1 MSYMTYEEGYKK
13 IWSTFNTLRGAF
25 DIHEYGTLVL
35 YLITLHNNKGFRE
48 SLGYSDE
55 PLTPER
61 LSGAICGAVQYDVTG
76 RSRVLLDILDILSPE
91 LDESRIQETAYG
103 HGSFGLLSYRP
114 TALLD
119 AYNIISSIDDA
130 WYNEHLPRL
139 FDQLLFSL
147 ADYAGKSSGEFVQPV
162 EVTRL
167 VTYLCGYKGHG
178 SIYNPYAGCGS
189 FLVEMHPTSNYVGEE
204 VNGLTWA
211 LSVMRLMAHGL
222 DPEAIRHSDSFENWQ
237 GTDNFKRDGQLFDYI
252 VSTPPFGMMIPQRF
266 RENVDTFRS
275 FRMVEDDFLY
285 RGSLGLNPNG
295 TLVGVI
301 TPGVTFREIPAEK
314 ELRRELVERGLVSN
328 VILLPGNLFY
338 GTAIPSVIIQLKNA
352 ESDGTITMMD
362 ASTFFKKVGRKN
374 VLCVDELISAL
385 TAGDARYVRRV
396 SVDDVRNNDYS
407 LVPPQ
412 YLMEDEAIPE
422 GFVSYRVSDLISSVK
437 AASVSMNETRGHILN
452 PANLSKT
459 AFACVIESNA
469 LNKDELK
476 AGFSKMS
483 EPFIAVSKVGALRP
497 TLIQADTDSPVY
509 FSNSIAAY
517 KFEGE
522 QVYLPLFLYEL
533 RRRSEA
539 LPEIGVAIRKISM
552 KDIMEL
558 TLHLPATLDEQKS
571 LYARLENQDKL
582 AKARELGLEEVIASQ
597 KRDYINMLRSRKH
610 DLDNCLGAAKN
621 DFSALSKSL
630 KRMRLEDRDLVNAP
644 LADGLEITVGEQ
656 LLKIKQLLDKMSVQI
671 KHFTD
676 ENVYGEVEKVDLIA
690 KLHAI
695 QTHGNYVVKYE
706 TDLSYMPHNGGS
718 ILEPDAF
725 VRFNSS
731 DLDRVIDNIVRN
743 AEKHGFKNPDFKY
756 TLKVLLSYDY
766 TDKMYV
772 VEFQNNGLPM
782 PKGMDTIRYG
792 IDGERGKDSDG
803 QGKGG
808 SIVKDFVEHFGGKY
822 EVYNDPEDLFP
833 VGILIKLPIYED

>member
-13 IWSTFNTLRGAF
+13 IWSTFNALRGAF
-25 DIHEYGTLVL
+25 DMYECGTLVL
-35 YLITLHNNKGFRE
+35 YMVTLYNNKRVRE
-48 SLGYSDE
+48 SLDSSDE
-55 PLTPER
+55 PLSLER
-61 LSGAICGAVQYDVTG
+61 LSVAIHDAVQNDESG
-76 RSRVLLDILDILSPE
+76 RTRVLLDILDILFPE
-91 LDESRIQETAYG
+91 LNTSRQDTSLECGRFGIQ
-103 HGSFGLLSYRP
+103 SYRP
-114 TALLD
+114 TALQD
-119 AYNIISSIDDA
+119 TYRIVSSIDDS
-130 WYNEHLPRL
+130 WYTEHLTRL
-139 FDQLLFSL
+139 VDDFLFSL
-147 ADYAGKSSGEFVQPV
+147 AENVGRNAGNSIQPV

-167 VTYLCGYKGHG
+167 VTYLSGYEGVG
-178 SIYNPYAGCGS
+178 SVYYPYAGCGS
-189 FLVEMHPTSNYVGEE
+189 YAIEMHPENNYIGEE
-204 VNGLTWA
+204 FSGTAWA
-211 LSVMRLMAHGL
+211 IAVIRMMAYGL
-222 DPEAIRHSDSFENWQ
+222 DSNTIRREITDSHWK
-237 GTDNFKRDGQLFDYI
+237 GVDNHKRDGQRFDYI
-252 VSTPPFGMMIPQRF
+252 VSTPPFGLRIPQQL
-266 RENVDTFRS
+266 RENVDPFRS
-275 FRMVEDDFLY
+275 FRMAEDDFLY
-285 RGSLGLNPNG
+285 RGSLSLKPNG
-295 TLVGVI
+295 TLVGVFSM
-301 TPGVTFREIPAEK
+301 GVTFRETPAEK
-314 ELRRELVERGLVSN
+314 ELRRDLIERGLVSN
-328 VILLPGNLFY
+328 VILLPDNLFY
-338 GTAIPSVIIQLKNA
+338 GTAIPSVIIQLKNVEA
-352 ESDGTITMMD
+352 DGAITMMD
-362 ASTFFKKVGRKN
+362 ASSFFKKEGRRN
-374 VLCVDELISAL
+374 VLCVDELITAL
-385 TAGDARYVRRV
+385 NTGDARYVRKV
-396 SVDDVRNNDYS
+396 SIDDVRDNGYS
-407 LVPPQ
+407 LVPPK

-422 GFVSYRVSDLISSVK
+422 GNVSYRVSDLISPVK
-437 AASVSMNETRGHILN
+437 AESVSLNETRGHILN

-459 AFACVIESNA
+459 AFAYEIESKT

-497 TLIQADTDSPVY
+497 TLVQADTYSPVY
-509 FSNSIAAY
+509 FSNSVAAY
-517 KFEGE
+517 KLDGE

-539 LPEIGVAIRKISM
+539 LPEIGVTIRRISM
-552 KDIMEL
+552 KDVMGL
-558 TLHLPATLDEQKS
+558 TLHFPATLDEQKS

-582 AKARELGLEEVIASQ
+582 AKARELGLEEIIASQ

-630 KRMRLEDRDLVNAP
+630 KRMRMSDGDLMNIP
-644 LADGLEITVGEQ
+644 LADGLDITVGEQ
-656 LLKIKQLLDKMSVQI
+656 LQKIKQLLDKMSVQI

-695 QTHGNYVVKYE
+695 QAHGNYVVKYE
-706 TDLSYMPHNGGS
+706 TDLTYMPHDGGS
-718 ILEPDAF
+718 ILEPVAF

-743 AEKHGFKNPDFKY
+743 AEKHGFKDPDFKY

-782 PKGMDTIRYG
+782 PKGMDSLRYG

-808 SIVKDFVEHFGGKY
+808 SIVKEFVEHFGGKY
-822 EVYNDPEDLFP
+822 EVYNEPDALFP

>member
-13 IWSTFNTLRGAF
+13 IWSTFNALRGVF
-25 DIHEYGTLVL
+25 DMYECGTLVL
-35 YLITLHNNKGFRE
+35 YMVTLYNNKRVRE
-48 SLGYSDE
+48 SLDSSDE
-55 PLTPER
+55 PLSLER
-61 LSGAICGAVQYDVTG
+61 LSVAIHDAVQNDESG
-76 RSRVLLDILDILSPE
+76 RTRVLLDILDILFPE
-91 LDESRIQETAYG
+91 LNTSRQDTPSECGRFGIQ
-103 HGSFGLLSYRP
+103 SYRP
-114 TALLD
+114 TALQD
-119 AYNIISSIDDA
+119 TYRIVSSIDDS
-130 WYNEHLPRL
+130 WYTEHLTRL
-139 FDQLLFSL
+139 VDDFLFSL
-147 ADYAGKSSGEFVQPV
+147 AENVGRNAGNSIQPV

-167 VTYLCGYKGHG
+167 VTYLSGYEGVG
-178 SIYNPYAGCGS
+178 SVYYPYAGCGS
-189 FLVEMHPTSNYVGEE
+189 YAIEMHPENNYIGEE
-204 VNGLTWA
+204 FSGTAWA
-211 LSVMRLMAHGL
+211 IAVIRMMAYGL
-222 DPEAIRHSDSFENWQ
+222 DSNTIRREI
-237 GTDNFKRDGQLFDYI
+237 TDTHWKGVDNHKRDGQRFDYI
-252 VSTPPFGMMIPQRF
+252 VSTPPFGLRIPQQL
-266 RENVDTFRS
+266 RENVDPFRS
-275 FRMVEDDFLY
+275 FRMAEDDFLY
-285 RGSLGLNPNG
+285 RGSLSLKPNG
-295 TLVGVI
+295 TLVGVFSM
-301 TPGVTFREIPAEK
+301 GVTFRETPAEK

-328 VILLPGNLFY
+328 VILLPDNLFY
-338 GTAIPSVIIQLKNA
+338 GTAIPSVIIQLKNVEA
-352 ESDGTITMMD
+352 DGAITMMD
-362 ASTFFKKVGRKN
+362 ASSFFKKEGRRN
-374 VLCVDELISAL
+374 VLCVDELITAL
-385 TAGDARYVRRV
+385 NTGDARYVRKV
-396 SVDDVRNNDYS
+396 SIDDVRENGYS
-407 LVPPQ
+407 LVPPK

-422 GFVSYRVSDLISSVK
+422 GNVSYRVSDLISPVK
-437 AASVSMNETRGHILN
+437 AESVSLNETRGHILN

-459 AFACVIESNA
+459 AFAYEIESKT

-497 TLIQADTDSPVY
+497 TLVQADTYSPVY
-509 FSNSIAAY
+509 FSNSVAAY
-517 KFEGE
+517 KLDGE

-539 LPEIGVAIRKISM
+539 LPEIGVTIRRISM
-552 KDIMEL
+552 KDVMEL
-558 TLHLPATLDEQKS
+558 TLHFPATLDEQKS

-582 AKARELGLEEVIASQ
+582 AKARELGLEEIIASQ

-630 KRMRLEDRDLVNAP
+630 KRMRMSDGDLMNIP

-656 LLKIKQLLDKMSVQI
+656 LQKIKQLLDKMSVQI

-695 QTHGNYVVKYE
+695 QAHGNYVVKYE
-706 TDLSYMPHNGGS
+706 TDLTYMPHDGGS
-718 ILEPDAF
+718 ILEPVAF

-743 AEKHGFKNPDFKY
+743 AEKHGFKDPDFKY

-782 PKGMDTIRYG
+782 PKGMDSLRYG

-808 SIVKDFVEHFGGKY
+808 SIVKEFVEHFGGKY
-822 EVYNDPEDLFP
+822 EVYNEPDALFP

>member
-13 IWSTFNTLRGAF
+13 IWSTFNALRGAF
-25 DIHEYGTLVL
+25 DMYECGTLVL
-35 YLITLHNNKGFRE
+35 YMVTLYNNKRVRE
-48 SLGYSDE
+48 SLDSSDE
-55 PLTPER
+55 PLSLER
-61 LSGAICGAVQYDVTG
+61 LSVAIHDAVQNDESG
-76 RSRVLLDILDILSPE
+76 RTRVLLDILDILFPE
-91 LDESRIQETAYG
+91 LNTSRQDTSSEYGRFGIQ
-103 HGSFGLLSYRP
+103 SYRP
-114 TALLD
+114 TALQD
-119 AYNIISSIDDA
+119 TYRIVSSIDDS
-130 WYNEHLPRL
+130 WYTEHLTR
-139 FDQLLFSL
+139 FVDDFLFSL
-147 ADYAGKSSGEFVQPV
+147 AENVGRNAGNSIQPV

-167 VTYLCGYKGHG
+167 VTYLSGYEGVG
-178 SIYNPYAGCGS
+178 SVYYPYAGCGS
-189 FLVEMHPTSNYVGEE
+189 YVIEMHPENNYIGEE
-204 VNGLTWA
+204 FSGTAWA
-211 LSVMRLMAHGL
+211 IAVIRMMAYGL
-222 DPEAIRHSDSFENWQ
+222 DSNTIRREI
-237 GTDNFKRDGQLFDYI
+237 TDTHWKGVDNHKRDGQRFDYI
-252 VSTPPFGMMIPQRF
+252 VSTPPFGLRIPQQL
-266 RENVDTFRS
+266 RENVDPFRS
-275 FRMVEDDFLY
+275 FRMAEDDFLY
-285 RGSLGLNPNG
+285 RGSLSLKPNG
-295 TLVGVI
+295 TLVGVFSM
-301 TPGVTFREIPAEK
+301 GVTFRETPAEK

-328 VILLPGNLFY
+328 VILLPDNLFY
-338 GTAIPSVIIQLKNA
+338 GTAIPSVIIQLKNVEA
-352 ESDGTITMMD
+352 DGAITMMD
-362 ASTFFKKVGRKN
+362 ASSFFKKEGRRN
-374 VLCVDELISAL
+374 VLCVDKLITAL
-385 TAGDARYVRRV
+385 NSGDARYVRKV
-396 SVDDVRNNDYS
+396 SIDDVRENGYS
-407 LVPPQ
+407 LVPPK

-422 GFVSYRVSDLISSVK
+422 GYVSYRVSDLISSVK
-437 AASVSMNETRGHILN
+437 AESVSLNETRGHILN

-459 AFACVIESNA
+459 AFAYEIESKT

-476 AGFSKMS
+476 AVFSKMS

-497 TLIQADTDSPVY
+497 TLVQADTYSPVY
-509 FSNSIAAY
+509 FSNSVAAY
-517 KFEGE
+517 KLDGE

-539 LPEIGVAIRKISM
+539 LPEMGVTIRRISM
-552 KDIMEL
+552 KDVMEL
-558 TLHLPATLDEQKS
+558 TLHFPATLDEQKS

-582 AKARELGLEEVIASQ
+582 AKARELGLEEIIASQ

-630 KRMRLEDRDLVNAP
+630 KRMRMSDGDLMKIP

-656 LLKIKQLLDKMSVQI
+656 LQKIKQLLDKMSVQI

-695 QTHGNYVVKYE
+695 QAHGNYVVKYE
-706 TDLSYMPHNGGS
+706 TDLTYMPHDGGS
-718 ILEPDAF
+718 ILEPVAF

-731 DLDRVIDNIVRN
+731 NLDRVIDNIVRN
-743 AEKHGFKNPDFKY
+743 AEKHGFKDPDFKY

-782 PKGMDTIRYG
+782 PKGMDSLRYG

-808 SIVKDFVEHFGGKY
+808 SIVKEFVEHFGGKY
-822 EVYNDPEDLFP
+822 EVYNEPDALFP

>member
-13 IWSTFNTLRGAF
+13 IWSTFNALRGAF
-25 DIHEYGTLVL
+25 DMYECGTLVL
-35 YLITLHNNKGFRE
+35 YMVTLYNNKRVRE
-48 SLGYSDE
+48 SLDSSDE
-55 PLTPER
+55 PLSLER
-61 LSGAICGAVQYDVTG
+61 LSVAIHDAVQNDESG
-76 RSRVLLDILDILSPE
+76 RTRVLLDILDILFPE
-91 LDESRIQETAYG
+91 LNTSRQDTSSEYGRFGIQ
-103 HGSFGLLSYRP
+103 SYRP
-114 TALLD
+114 TALQD
-119 AYNIISSIDDA
+119 TYRIVSSIDDS
-130 WYNEHLPRL
+130 WYTEHLTRL
-139 FDQLLFSL
+139 VDDFLFSL
-147 ADYAGKSSGEFVQPV
+147 AENVGRNAGNYIQPV

-167 VTYLCGYKGHG
+167 VTYLSGYEGVG
-178 SIYNPYAGCGS
+178 SVYYPYAGCGS
-189 FLVEMHPTSNYVGEE
+189 YAIEMHPVNNYIGEE
-204 VNGLTWA
+204 FSGTAWA
-211 LSVMRLMAHGL
+211 IAVIRMMAYGL
-222 DPEAIRHSDSFENWQ
+222 DSNTIRREI
-237 GTDNFKRDGQLFDYI
+237 TDTHWKGVDNHKRDGQRFDYI
-252 VSTPPFGMMIPQRF
+252 VSTPPFGLRIPQQL
-266 RENVDTFRS
+266 RENVDPFRS
-275 FRMVEDDFLY
+275 FRMAEDDFLY
-285 RGSLGLNPNG
+285 RGSLSLKPNG
-295 TLVGVI
+295 TLVGVFSM
-301 TPGVTFREIPAEK
+301 GVTFRETPAEK

-328 VILLPGNLFY
+328 VILLPNNLFY
-338 GTAIPSVIIQLKNA
+338 GTAIPSVIIQLKNVEA
-352 ESDGTITMMD
+352 DGAITMMD
-362 ASTFFKKVGRKN
+362 ASSFFKKEGRRN
-374 VLCVDELISAL
+374 VLCVDELITAL
-385 TAGDARYVRRV
+385 NTGDARYVRKV
-396 SVDDVRNNDYS
+396 SIDDVRENGYS
-407 LVPPQ
+407 LVPPK

-422 GFVSYRVSDLISSVK
+422 GNVSYRVSDLISSVK
-437 AASVSMNETRGHILN
+437 AESVSLNETRGHILN

-459 AFACVIESNA
+459 AFAYEIESKT

-476 AGFSKMS
+476 PGFSKMS

-497 TLIQADTDSPVY
+497 TLVQADTYSPVY
-509 FSNSIAAY
+509 FSNSVAAY
-517 KFEGE
+517 KLDGE

-539 LPEIGVAIRKISM
+539 LPEIGVTIRRISM
-552 KDIMEL
+552 KDVMEL
-558 TLHLPATLDEQKS
+558 TLHFPATLDEQKS

-582 AKARELGLEEVIASQ
+582 AKARELGLEEIIASQ

-630 KRMRLEDRDLVNAP
+630 KRMRMSDGDLMNIP
-644 LADGLEITVGEQ
+644 LVDGLEITVGEQ
-656 LLKIKQLLDKMSVQI
+656 LQKIKQLLDKMSVQI

-695 QTHGNYVVKYE
+695 QAHGNYVVKYE
-706 TDLSYMPHNGGS
+706 TDLTYMPHDGGS
-718 ILEPDAF
+718 ILEPVAF

-743 AEKHGFKNPDFKY
+743 AEKHGFKDPDFKY

-782 PKGMDTIRYG
+782 PKGMDSLRYG

-808 SIVKDFVEHFGGKY
+808 SIVKEFVEHFGGKY
-822 EVYNDPEDLFP
+822 EVYNEPDALFP

>member
-13 IWSTFNTLRGAF
+13 IWSTFNALRGVF
-25 DIHEYGTLVL
+25 DMYECGTLVL
-35 YLITLHNNKGFRE
+35 YMVTLYNNKRVRE
-48 SLGYSDE
+48 SLDSSDE
-55 PLTPER
+55 PLSLER
-61 LSGAICGAVQYDVTG
+61 LSVAIRNAVQKDETG
-76 RSRVLLDILDILSPE
+76 RTKVLLEIFDILGPNLITTHH
-91 LDESRIQETAYG
+91 ETASRY
-103 HGSFGLLSYRP
+103 GSFGLLSYRP
-114 TALLD
+114 TALQD
-119 AYNIISSIDDA
+119 TYNIISSIDDL
-130 WYNEHLPRL
+130 WYTEHLPHLFEDFLFRL
-139 FDQLLFSL
+139 
-147 ADYAGKSSGEFVQPV
+147 AEIAGKSAGNYVQPI

-167 VTYLCGYKGHG
+167 VTYLSGYKGVG
-178 SIYNPYAGCGS
+178 SIYYPYAGCGS
-189 FLVEMHPTSNYVGEE
+189 YAVEMHPKNNYIGEE
-204 VNGLTWA
+204 FYVLVWA
-211 LSVMRLMAHGL
+211 IAVMRMMANGL
-222 DPEAIRHSDSFENWQ
+222 DPETIKHGETSLNWK
-237 GTDNFKRDGQLFDYI
+237 GIDNCKKDGHRFDYI
-252 VSTPPFGMMIPQRF
+252 VSTPPFGLRIPQQL
-266 RENVDTFRS
+266 REDVNTSQS
-275 FRMVEDDFLY
+275 FRMAEEDFLY
-285 RGSLGLNPNG
+285 RGSLSLNPNG
-295 TLVGVI
+295 TLVGVFSM
-301 TPGVTFREIPAEK
+301 GVTFRETPAEK
-314 ELRRELVERGLVSN
+314 GLRRELVERGLVSN
-328 VILLPGNLFY
+328 VILLPGNLFF

-362 ASTFFKKVGRKN
+362 ASTFFKKEGRRN
-374 VLCVDELISAL
+374 ILCLDELITAL
-385 TAGDARYVRRV
+385 NTGNARYVRKV
-396 SVDDVRNNDYS
+396 SIDDVRNNDYS
-407 LVPPQ
+407 LVPPK

-422 GFVSYRVSDLISSVK
+422 GYVSYRVSDLISSVK
-437 AASVSMNETRGHILN
+437 AESVSLNETRGHILN

-459 AFACVIESNA
+459 AFAYEIESKT

-497 TLIQADTDSPVY
+497 TLVQADTYSPVY

-517 KFEGE
+517 KLDGE

-539 LPEIGVAIRKISM
+539 LPEIGVTIRRISM
-552 KDIMEL
+552 KDVMEL
-558 TLHLPATLDEQKS
+558 TLHFPATLDEQKS

-582 AKARELGLEEVIASQ
+582 AKARELGLEEIIASQ

-630 KRMRLEDRDLVNAP
+630 KRMRMSDGDLMNIP

-656 LLKIKQLLDKMSVQI
+656 LQKIKQLLDKMSVQI

-695 QTHGNYVVKYE
+695 QAHGNYVVKYE
-706 TDLSYMPHNGGS
+706 TDLTYMPHDGGS
-718 ILEPDAF
+718 ILEPVAF

-743 AEKHGFKNPDFKY
+743 AEKHGFKDPDFKY

-782 PKGMDTIRYG
+782 PKGMDSLRYG

-808 SIVKDFVEHFGGKY
+808 SIVKEFVEHFGGKY
-822 EVYNDPEDLFP
+822 EVYNEPDALFP